1 MLLAGRRRRSTG
13 WFAEVRYLPGSRP
26 CRAPLQRGNQLQSN
40 KLCGPLDGRCLRR
53 ANAWC
58 CCITYECGADG
69 RMVNEATIAQLTEV
83 ANRLTEATPD
93 KARRE
98 TLMTESVRTALE
110 SRPD

>member
-1 MLLAGRRRRSTG
+1 
-13 WFAEVRYLPGSRP
+13 
-26 CRAPLQRGNQLQSN
+26 
-40 KLCGPLDGRCLRR
+40 
-53 ANAWC
+53 
-58 CCITYECGADG
+58 
-69 RMVNEATIAQLTEV
+69 MVNEATIAQLTEV